1 MSNNPVQ
8 FTRKAIKLGESSLCV
23 VIPAEIV
30 DALALRE
37 RQKLS
42 IELDGKTIK
51 ITDWES

>member
-1 MSNNPVQ
+1 MSHKPIQ

-30 DALALRE
+30 DALELRE

-42 IELDGKTIK
+42 VELDGETVK
-51 ITDWES
+51 ITDWEE